1 MRNDHRSLDQIISAV
16 PHRPGPP
23 PPSQPRLSHQS
34 NPIRSAGF
42 SLNQALG
49 EPKKGGAKL
58 SLKSLAA
65 SGSAPGLAKL
75 SLGALSQ
82 RSTLT
87 SPGKVGQSSDVATRS
102 PSVVGKALAALKVC
116 PPLESLTA
124 QSDNAKPHGTIPQG
138 LSLNQTGQSLAVP
151 VLKNFAGRQLP
162 ALKSIALGDRRD
174 QIAPKQPERRRAAL
188 GADSLVLSSTTL
200 YAGPSPLASFIL
212 SGLDSVSK
220 DHALEASRGTVV
232 AALERDIR
240 GLLVANRGEDG
251 GNMAKTVLLAK
262 NRSKSTNCI
271 AGDVSFLSLLV
282 GKGGSKESKRAGK
295 PFAFDTPSPDDKVLA
310 AQSSAAAAPSPK
322 PPKPKPKA
330 KENPAPALAKGVA
343 RLKVSGDDDDDQGI
357 SSGAESIEITPAVTP
372 KRRIDVV
379 AEYSAHQKS
388 RETLNLVVVGHV
400 DAGKSTL
407 MGHLLYALGQVNE
420 RTMKKFE
427 RDAEKIGKGSFAFAW
442 VLDETDE
449 ERSRGVT
456 MDIATSAFV
465 TQHRKFTLLDAPGH
479 RDFVPNMISGASRAD
494 VAILVVDASTGG
506 FESGFDGN
514 GQTRE
519 HAILIRSLGVRQL
532 VVAVN
537 KLDVIEWS
545 ETRYLEI
552 TGRLL
557 DFLTGCGYLKEDVRF
572 APVSGLKGVNLA
584 HRITADNTP
593 ELAAWYRDAGDVGE
607 TGPCLV
613 DLIDTFTMP
622 ERPVSK
628 PFRLAVT
635 DFFKGGTFSSA
646 NSVSV
651 TGRISQGNVQIG
663 EHVVMVPGGEHG
675 VVKAID
681 VDFVSEEWAVAGDSI
696 VLMIQGLDIQHIS
709 VGSVVCTPERPIQCT
724 TRFEVQLV
732 VFDPPV
738 PITNGFPGLLHI
750 QSLSIP
756 AVVHRIIETFDQRSG
771 EVLKRRPRH
780 IRKGATARVEI
791 VTETPVCLELFKDSK
806 ELGRIMLRK
815 NGETIAAG
823 IVTAIFSR

>member
-1 MRNDHRSLDQIISAV
+1 MLRYSFV
-16 PHRPGPP
+16 
-23 PPSQPRLSHQS
+23 
-34 NPIRSAGF
+34 
-42 SLNQALG
+42 LNI
-49 EPKKGGAKL
+49 E
-58 SLKSLAA
+58 S
-65 SGSAPGLAKL
+65 
-75 SLGALSQ
+75 
-82 RSTLT
+82 
-87 SPGKVGQSSDVATRS
+87 ATRN
-102 PSVVGKALAALKVC
+102 V
-116 PPLESLTA
+116 ET
-124 QSDNAKPHGTIPQG
+124 
-138 LSLNQTGQSLAVP
+138 
-151 VLKNFAGRQLP
+151 
-162 ALKSIALGDRRD
+162 
-174 QIAPKQPERRRAAL
+174 
-188 GADSLVLSSTTL
+188 
-200 YAGPSPLASFIL
+200 
-212 SGLDSVSK
+212 
-220 DHALEASRGTVV
+220 
-232 AALERDIR
+232 
-240 GLLVANRGEDG
+240 
-251 GNMAKTVLLAK
+251 
-262 NRSKSTNCI
+262 
-271 AGDVSFLSLLV
+271 
-282 GKGGSKESKRAGK
+282 
-295 PFAFDTPSPDDKVLA
+295 
-310 AQSSAAAAPSPK
+310 
-322 PPKPKPKA
+322 
-330 KENPAPALAKGVA
+330 PAPALAKGVA
-343 RLKVSGDDDDDQGI
+343 RLKVSGDDDDDQGV
-357 SSGAESIEITPAVTP
+357 SSGAESVDITPAVTP
-372 KRRIDVV
+372 KRRIDVA
-379 AEYSAHQKS
+379 AEYSSHQKS

-456 MDIATSAFV
+456 MDIATSAFA

-584 HRITADNTP
+584 HRVTADNTP
-593 ELAAWYRDAGDVGE
+593 ELAAWYRDAGGIGK

-651 TGRISQGNVQIG
+651 TGRISQGNVQLG
-663 EHVVMVPGGEHG
+663 EQIVMVPGGEHG

-681 VDFVSEEWAVAGDSI
+681 VDFVSEEWAVAGDSV
-696 VLMIQGLDIQHIS
+696 VLLIQGLDIQHIS

-750 QSLSIP
+750 QSLNVP